1 MVTKRK
7 NIFPP
12 SFMSYFI
19 NSTANYHQ
27 QDLNS
32 LGWELTVCNSLEP
45 VNSPCRRVLA
55 SPYSFGQHL
64 YNFLTGIIPLA
75 DIRTILEAGGGMGYL
90 MRDFL
95 TLNPRLRA
103 KMIDISPYLLAKQKE
118 TLQPFETDFELAD
131 VLAVPPKALSGFDL
145 AILNENLG
153 DLPTLVSEPGK
164 KNNSDQNIDPFW
176 ERLDYF
182 NKKYNLPL
190 GLNENENINI
200 GAIEIVEKLCLAGI
214 KYIYLSE
221 HSCEAFVPEPMKP
234 YLSLQ
239 SSGIPE
245 MISLKGHNEF
255 TVKFSYLQKIAEMLH
270 YRTRRGAFAD
280 FLPLSLNDKVK
291 TALRLITPFN
301 DEQEII
307 RQFVYDLYKYEYLI
321 LIKGDEK

>member
-1 MVTKRK
+1 MR
-7 NIFPP
+7 
-12 SFMSYFI
+12 YFI

-45 VNSPCRRVLA
+45 INSPCRKVLA

-64 YNFLTGIIPLA
+64 YNFLTGIIPLD
-75 DIRTILEAGGGMGYL
+75 DIRAVLEVGGGMGYL

-95 TLNPRLRA
+95 NLNPRLRA

-118 TLQPFETDFELAD
+118 TLQPFEVDFELAD
-131 VLAVPPKALSGFDL
+131 ILAVPSEALSGFDL

-153 DLPTLVSEPGK
+153 DLPTLVTQQGK
-164 KNNSDQNIDPFW
+164 KNNSDQNIACFG
-176 ERLDYF
+176 ERLEYF

-190 GLNENENINI
+190 GLNENEHINI

-221 HSCEAFVPEPMKP
+221 HSCEAVLPEPMKP
-234 YLSLQ
+234 YVSLQ

-270 YRTRRGAFAD
+270 YKTRRGAFAD
-280 FLPLSLNDKVK
+280 FLPLNLNDKVR

>member
-1 MVTKRK
+1 M
-7 NIFPP
+7 I
-12 SFMSYFI
+12 
-19 NSTANYHQ
+19 
-27 QDLNS
+27 
-32 LGWELTVCNSLEP
+32 
-45 VNSPCRRVLA
+45 LA
-55 SPYSFGQHL
+55 SPYSFGEHL
-64 YNFLTGIIPLA
+64 YSFLKEIIPV
-75 DIRTILEAGGGMGYL
+75 DNIRTILEIGGGMGYL

-95 TLNPRLRA
+95 TLNPLLRA

-118 TLQPFETDFELAD
+118 TLQPFEVDFELAD
-131 VLAVPPKALSGFDL
+131 ILAVPSKALSGFDL

-153 DLPTLVSEPGK
+153 DLPTLVTKQEK
-164 KNNSDQNIDPFW
+164 KNNSDQNIACLG
-176 ERLDYF
+176 ERLEYF
-182 NKKYNLPL
+182 NKKYDLPL

-200 GAIEIVEKLCLAGI
+200 GAIEIVEKLCIAGI

-221 HSCEAFVPEPMKP
+221 HSCEAVVPEPMKP
-234 YLSLQ
+234 YVSLQ

-270 YRTRRGAFAD
+270 YKTRRGAFAD
-280 FLPLSLNDKVK
+280 FLPLNLNDKVR

>member
-45 VNSPCRRVLA
+45 VNSPCRKILA

-64 YNFLTGIIPLA
+64 YNFLTGIIPFD
-75 DIRTILEAGGGMGYL
+75 DIRTVLEAGGGMGCL

-95 TLNPRLRA
+95 TLNPLLRA
-103 KMIDISPYLLAKQKE
+103 KMIDISPYLLTKQKE
-118 TLQPFETDFELAD
+118 TLQSFKVDFELAD
-131 VLAVPPKALSGFDL
+131 ILQVPSESFSGFDL
-145 AILNENLG
+145 AIMNENLG
-153 DLPTLVSEPGK
+153 DLPTLVTEQEK
-164 KNNSDQNIDPFW
+164 KNNSDHNIARFW
-176 ERLDYF
+176 ERLEYF

-221 HSCEAFVPEPMKP
+221 HSCEAVVPKPMKP
-234 YLSLQ
+234 YVSLQ

>member
-1 MVTKRK
+1 M
-7 NIFPP
+7 N
-12 SFMSYFI
+12 YFI
-19 NSTANYHQ
+19 NSTADYHQ
-27 QDLNS
+27 QELKS

-45 VNSPCRRVLA
+45 VNSPCRRVLD

-64 YNFLTGIIPLA
+64 YNFLTGIIPLD
-75 DIRTILEAGGGMGYL
+75 DIRTVLEAGGGMGYL

-95 TLNPRLRA
+95 ALNPLLRA

-118 TLQPFETDFELAD
+118 TLLPFEVDFELAD
-131 VLAVPPKALSGFDL
+131 VLAVPPKALYGFDL

-153 DLPTLVSEPGK
+153 DLPTLVCEQNE
-164 KNNSDQNIDPFW
+164 NNNADQNIARFL

-221 HSCEAFVPEPMKP
+221 HSCEAVVPDPMKP
-234 YLSLQ
+234 YVSLQ

-270 YRTRRGAFAD
+270 YKTRRGAFAD
-280 FLPLSLNDKVK
+280 FLHLNFNDKVK
-291 TALRLITPFN
+291 TALRLISPFN

>member
-32 LGWELTVCNSLEP
+32 LGWELTVCNSLKP
-45 VNSPCRRVLA
+45 VNSPCRRVLV
-55 SPYSFGQHL
+55 SSYSFGQHL
-64 YNFLTGIIPLA
+64 YNFLTGIIPL
-75 DIRTILEAGGGMGYL
+75 DDLHTVLEAGGGMGYL

-95 TLNPRLRA
+95 TLNPLLRA

-118 TLQPFETDFELAD
+118 TLQPFEVDFELAD
-131 VLAVPPKALSGFDL
+131 ILVVPPKALSVFDL

-153 DLPTLVSEPGK
+153 DLPTLVSEQGK
-164 KNNSDQNIDPFW
+164 KNNSDPNIARFG
-176 ERLDYF
+176 ERLEYF
-182 NKKYNLPL
+182 NKKYDLPL
-190 GLNENENINI
+190 GLNENEHINI

-221 HSCEAFVPEPMKP
+221 HSCEAVVPKPMKP
-234 YLSLQ
+234 YVSLQ

-321 LIKGDEK
+321 LIKGDKK